1 MAVNIRDLVAL
12 MRLAAEFE
20 QDARR
25 PDPRWD
31 ATLAELLWLA
41 RRHLGSNWEAFAADV
56 RANQQLAAMWGPPR
70 RSGTGP
76 GRFPGPGQCIT
87 LDCPSRQEPF
97 TPASSDLEELLRGCG
112 GQAESQVSRDSYFCC
127 SN

>member
-1 MAVNIRDLVAL
+1 MTPILRLPGCWLPPWIDLARLAAQRVWERLEAGTSAVNIRDLVAL
-12 MRLAAEFE
+12 MRLTAEFE

-25 PDPRWD
+25 PDPRWE

-76 GRFPGPGQCIT
+76 GRFPGPGRA
-87 LDCPSRQEPF
+87 SR
-97 TPASSDLEELLRGCG
+97 
-112 GQAESQVSRDSYFCC
+112 
-127 SN
+127 